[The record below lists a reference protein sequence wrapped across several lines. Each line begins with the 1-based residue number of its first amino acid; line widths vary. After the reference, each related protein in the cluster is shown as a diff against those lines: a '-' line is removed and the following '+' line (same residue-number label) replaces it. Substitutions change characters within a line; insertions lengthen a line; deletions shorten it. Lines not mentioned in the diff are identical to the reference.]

1 MEAIILVVFI
11 LGYLAITLEHPL
23 HINKAASAIITGV
36 LCWTVF
42 IMFGHDAEHVNHE
55 LTEHLGEIS
64 GILFFLLGA
73 MTIVE
78 LIDSHDGFEAITSR
92 INTNNKRKLLWIMAF
107 LTFFLSA
114 VLDNLTTSIVMTSL
128 SRKLISDKKDRMLF
142 LGMVIISANAGGAW
156 SPIGDVTTTML
167 WIGGQI
173 TAGNIVIKLILPSL
187 LCALIPLILITFRI
201 KGEEK
206 PRVASEPIHGSRPFE
221 RNLVLIAGISSLIFV
236 PIFKTITHLPPYMG
250 ILLGLGILWVLTEML
265 HREKPVDV
273 KGRFTVMRALEK
285 IDTSSILFFL
295 GILVAV
301 SSLQSAGMLR
311 ELALYLDETIGNT
324 NVIVITLGLLSSI
337 IDNVPLVA
345 AAMGMYDLSVYPT
358 DHYFWEFLAY
368 CCGTGGSALIIG
380 SAAGVAV
387 MGMEK
392 IEFFWYMRNITFYAV
407 IGYLAGAF
415 LYILMEPLFA
425 VT

>member
-1 MEAIILVVFI
+1 MEAIMLIVFI
-11 LGYLAITLEHPL
+11 IGYIAITLEHPL

-42 IMFGHDAEHVNHE
+42 ILHGHDYDHVNLE
-55 LTEHLGEIS
+55 LTEHIGEIS

-92 INTNNKRKLLWIMAF
+92 ITTNNKRKLLWIMSL

-173 TAGNIVIKLILPSL
+173 TTANIISKLFIPSII
-187 LCALIPLILITFRI
+187 CALIPLIIVSFKISGNETPKTNFNPA
-201 KGEEK
+201 E
-206 PRVASEPIHGSRPFE
+206 GSHAFE
-221 RNLVLIAGISSLIFV
+221 RNLVLIAGISALIFV
-236 PIFKTITHLPPYMG
+236 PIFKTNTHLPPYMG
-250 ILLGLGILWVLTEML
+250 ILLGLGVLWVITELL
-265 HREKPVDV
+265 HRKKPADV

-311 ELALYLDETIGNT
+311 EMAAWLETTIGNT
-324 NVIVITLGLLSSI
+324 NAIVITLGLLSSV

-358 DHYFWEFLAY
+358 DHYFWVFLAY

-392 IEFFWYMRNITFYAV
+392 IEFFWYLRNMTLYAV
-407 IGYLAGAF
+407 IGYFAGAIT
-415 LYILMEPLFA
+415 YILMEPLFM
-425 VT
+425 